1 MLHGAAFVSLVVS
14 RVFKS
19 QSRQIYV
26 VITGSARSTV
36 KRNAWQQEWMSRV
49 FGYDH
54 QTDDC
59 PVPKEVWQKPHCS
72 VTESRA

>member
-1 MLHGAAFVSLVVS
+1 MLHGAAFVFPEVS

-26 VITGSARSTV
+26 VITGSSSFTV
-36 KRNAWQQEWMSRV
+36 KHNAWQQEWMSHV
-49 FGYDH
+49 IGYDH

-59 PVPKEVWQKPHCS
+59 PVPKEVWQNPHCS